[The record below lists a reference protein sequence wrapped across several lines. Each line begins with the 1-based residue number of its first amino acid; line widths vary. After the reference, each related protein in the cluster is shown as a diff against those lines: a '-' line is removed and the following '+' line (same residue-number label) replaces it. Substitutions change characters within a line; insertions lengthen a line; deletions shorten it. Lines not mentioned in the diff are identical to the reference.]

1 VDWSAISDLTFAQ
14 SEYAPLI
21 FENLPSRETLLRLQN
36 EFRRV
41 LNQLMAHA
49 RQVATGSI
57 APAFFVATDEPVRPV
72 LLRRMREQRRNERLR
87 GLANLRDLDLQLPF
101 CGLHPPRAIAVSQPR
116 VQVAKA
122 ALVVGPA
129 LIAGAA
135 QPGVE
140 LVFDRALDDQSG
152 TELRE
157 LTERLARG
165 LADSNG
171 KQLVDLSFNLR
182 RRR

>member
-14 SEYAPLI
+14 SEDAPLI

-72 LLRRMREQRRNERLR
+72 FKRRTSGSFASWWTRAKTNELWDATRN
-87 GLANLRDLDLQLPF
+87 G
-101 CGLHPPRAIAVSQPR
+101 
-116 VQVAKA
+116 A
-122 ALVVGPA
+122 ALVV
-129 LIAGAA
+129 
-135 QPGVE
+135 
-140 LVFDRALDDQSG
+140 LVRCESETADRAD
-152 TELRE
+152 
-157 LTERLARG
+157 
-165 LADSNG
+165 
-171 KQLVDLSFNLR
+171 
-182 RRR
+182 